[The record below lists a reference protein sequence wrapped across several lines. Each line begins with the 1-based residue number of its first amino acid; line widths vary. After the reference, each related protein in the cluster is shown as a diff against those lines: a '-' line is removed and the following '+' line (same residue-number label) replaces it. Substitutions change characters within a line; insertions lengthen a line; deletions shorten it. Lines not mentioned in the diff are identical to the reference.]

1 LDAGSQVGQVL
12 EKAKRIL
19 IVSHIRPDGD
29 AVCSVLGLGLA
40 LENAQKEVQMVM
52 KDGVMKVFQHIPGNN
67 QITKKSE
74 GEYDCRVVVD
84 CSDMLRVGGSLGEI
98 QPDINI
104 DHHIT
109 NLNFAKAN
117 LVQPGSVATSAILA
131 EWLPKWNF
139 PITQP
144 IAEILLSGII
154 YDSIGF
160 RTSNMNSG
168 TLRLSANLMDMG
180 ANLPEL
186 YSKAL
191 MRPQFEAM
199 RYWGYG
205 LVNLQKEDGLIWT
218 QLHMLDRAEAKYP
231 GLDDAE
237 LNNLLSNIEDV
248 DVSVLFIEQKK
259 DAVKVSWR
267 AKNGIDV
274 SALALA
280 FGGGGHP
287 AAAGADLKGTLDEIR
302 TRILE
307 ATHKLIDEHY
317 STLES
322 NMGN

>member
-1 LDAGSQVGQVL
+1 LQ
-12 EKAKRIL
+12 
-19 IVSHIRPDGD
+19 
-29 AVCSVLGLGLA
+29 
-40 LENAQKEVQMVM
+40 NAHKEVQMVM
-52 KDGVMKVFQHIPGNN
+52 KDGVMKVFKHIPGNE

-74 GEYDCRVVVD
+74 GEFDCCVVMD
-84 CSDMLRVGGSLGEI
+84 CSDMLRVGGSLGES
-98 QPDINI
+98 QPDVNI

-117 LVQPGSVATSAILA
+117 LIQPGSVATSAILA

-144 IAEILLSGII
+144 IAETLLSGII

-160 RTSNMNSG
+160 RTSNMNSE
-168 TLRLSANLMDMG
+168 TLRLAANLMDMG

-191 MRPQFEAM
+191 LRPQFEAM
-199 RYWGYG
+199 RYWGFG
-205 LVNLQKEDGLIWT
+205 LVNLQKEDRLIWT
-218 QLHMLDRAEAKYP
+218 QLRMHDRAEAKYP

-237 LNNLLSNIEDV
+237 LNNLLSNIDDV

-274 SALALA
+274 SALALS

-287 AAAGADLKGTLDEIR
+287 AAAGTDLNGTLDEVR
-302 TRILE
+302 TKVLE
-307 ATHKLIDEHY
+307 ATHKLIDEHHLALKLN
-317 STLES
+317 T
-322 NMGN
+322 GN

>member
-1 LDAGSQVGQVL
+1 LEAGSQVGQAL
-12 EKAKRIL
+12 ERAKRIL

-29 AVCSVLGLGLA
+29 AVCSVLGLGLV
-40 LENAQKEVQMVM
+40 LQNAHKEVQMVM
-52 KDGVMKVFQHIPGNN
+52 KDGVMKVFKHLPAND
-67 QITKKSE
+67 QIIKKSE
-74 GEYDCRVVVD
+74 GDFDCRVVVD
-84 CSDMLRVGGSLGEI
+84 CSDLLRIGGTLGET
-98 QPDINI
+98 QPDVNI

-131 EWLPKWNF
+131 EWLPRWSF

-144 IAEILLSGII
+144 IAEVLLSGII

-160 RTSNMNSG
+160 RTSNMNSE
-168 TLRLSANLMDMG
+168 TLRLAANLMDVG

-205 LVNLQKEDGLIWT
+205 LVNLQREDRLIWT
-218 QLHMLDRAEAKYP
+218 QLRMQDRAEAKYP

-237 LNNLLSNIEDV
+237 LNNLLSNIDDV
-248 DVSVLFIEQKK
+248 DVSVLFIEQKN
-259 DAVKVSWR
+259 DAVKISWR

-274 SALALA
+274 SALALT

-287 AAAGADLKGTLDEIR
+287 AAAGADLKGTLEDVR
-302 TRILE
+302 TKVLE
-307 ATHKLIDEHY
+307 ATHKLIDGHY
-317 STLES
+317 LTLKSST
-322 NMGN
+322 GN